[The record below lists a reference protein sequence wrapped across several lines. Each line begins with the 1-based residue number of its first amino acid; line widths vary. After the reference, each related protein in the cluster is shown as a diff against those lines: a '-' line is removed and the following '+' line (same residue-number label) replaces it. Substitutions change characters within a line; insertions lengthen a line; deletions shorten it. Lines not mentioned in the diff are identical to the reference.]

1 VQASELIAKLQEL
14 VQQHGDLPVWHWD
27 DYDFFDIEIAAQT
40 ADGEEGL
47 PIVAFGIETPIES
60 PPRP

>member
-1 VQASELIAKLQEL
+1 MQASELIAKLQEL

-27 DYDFFDIEIAAQT
+27 DYDFFDIEIATQT
-40 ADGEEGL
+40 DIDAEDG